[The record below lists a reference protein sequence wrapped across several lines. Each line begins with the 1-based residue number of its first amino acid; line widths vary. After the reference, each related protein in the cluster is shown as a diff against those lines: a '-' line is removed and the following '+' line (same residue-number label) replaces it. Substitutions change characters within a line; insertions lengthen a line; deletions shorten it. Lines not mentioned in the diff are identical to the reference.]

1 MTLELTP
8 NFESGWSNRNMG
20 GLASWFDNDWT
31 AMFNKFKNRS
41 TWWYDDNADIFYG
54 IQGTT
59 ACVQFGCDR
68 SDYASVRGFF
78 QTININNEVIN
89 NDGSIDADVTISVS
103 LIMGYKTTASTAGY
117 PVVTTV
123 SLGGKTLCSRS
134 GNTIDSFEMTPDPVV
149 TTKRVHVPPQQKA
162 QGLDLVY
169 HTHYP
174 TGVYPDSTIKLG
186 LTVYNPI
193 PPTYKPMSIRKGNWK
208 SLNDNN
214 GFIRIRHGGNWQ
226 DKAEENATTSMYNN
240 TGHNRIRRDGVWKQL
255 PKM

>member
-20 GLASWFDNDWT
+20 GLASWYDTDGT

-41 TWWYDDNADIFYG
+41 TWWYDDNAEIFYG
-54 IQGTT
+54 IQGST

-68 SDYASVRGFF
+68 SDYASARGFF
-78 QTININNEVIN
+78 QTIDISNEVIN
-89 NDGSIDADVTISVS
+89 NDGSIDADVTIGVS
-103 LIMGYKTTASTAGY
+103 IIMGFKTTASTAGY
-117 PVVTTV
+117 PAVTTV
-123 SLGGKTLCSRS
+123 SLGGNTLCSRS
-134 GNTIDSFEMTPDPVV
+134 GNTIDTFEMTPDPVF

-169 HTHYP
+169 HTHFP

-186 LTVYNPI
+186 LSVYNPI
-193 PPTYKPMSIRKGNWK
+193 PPTYKPLAIRKGNWK
-208 SLNDNN
+208 SLNDNS

-226 DKAEENATTSMYNN
+226 DKAEENATTSMHNN

-255 PKM
+255 PRM

>member
-20 GLASWFDNDWT
+20 GLASWFDVDWT

-78 QTININNEVIN
+78 QSINISNEVIN
-89 NDGSIDADVTISVS
+89 NDGSIDADVTIGVS

-117 PVVTTV
+117 PAVTTV

-134 GNTIDSFEMTPDPVV
+134 GNTIDTFEMTPDPVF
-149 TTKRVHVPPQQKA
+149 TTKRVHVPPQQNA

-174 TGVYPDSTIKLG
+174 TGLYPDSTIKLG
-186 LTVYNPI
+186 LAVYNPI